1 MRPSVPLPTDWLLA
15 SADPWV
21 RYRTRETLLGEPAPS
36 ERAEL
41 LADTRVRALAKAAH
55 AWPRNTRGDHR
66 SGKDLLNK
74 LAVLAD
80 FGLRRSDF
88 RLEQLAS
95 HVLARRSPEG
105 LPLAPVVMPMK
116 KEAEWLFD
124 IDGQDPLL
132 ALVGLGFA
140 GEPRVAKAIEALV
153 GLARPGGGWTWPD
166 ARSPLP
172 CRKFV
177 GGCPYPTLKILRLLA
192 QVPRWKDS
200 PVTRAGTRL
209 LLDLWERREEE
220 RRYGFGM
227 GEQFLRL
234 KYPFLWFD
242 VLHVVEALSGFP
254 WVWKDARFRDL
265 LSAVTSQADA
275 EGRFTAGSVWMEWK
289 TLCFGQKRGPSP
301 WLTFVVH
308 RALFRDPARAHRC
321 GA

>member
-1 MRPSVPLPTDWLLA
+1 
-15 SADPWV
+15 V
-21 RYRTRETLLGEPAPS
+21 RCRTRETLLGEPAPK
-36 ERAEL
+36 ERAQL
-41 LADTRVRALAKAAH
+41 LADFRVRALARAAR
-55 AWPRNTRGDHR
+55 AWPGNTSGDHR

-80 FGLRRSDF
+80 FGLRRSDLGLG
-88 RLEQLAS
+88 RLAS
-95 HVLARRSPEG
+95 RVLARRSPEG

-116 KEAEWLFD
+116 KEAEWLLD

-132 ALVGLGFA
+132 TLVGLGFER
-140 GEPRVAKAIEALV
+140 EPRVAKAIEALV

-172 CRKFV
+172 CRRFV

-200 PVTRAGTRL
+200 PVTRASTRL
-209 LLDLWERREEE
+209 LLDLWERRDEE

-242 VLHVVEALSGFP
+242 VLHVVEALSGYP
-254 WVWKDARFRDL
+254 WVWRDAGFKDL
-265 LSAVTSQADA
+265 LLAVTSQADT
-275 EGRFTAGSVWMEWK
+275 EGRFTPGSVWMEWK
-289 TLCFGQKRGPSP
+289 TLCFGQKRDPSP

-308 RALFRDPARAHRC
+308 RALLRDPARARRR